1 MEKMLYTEQK
11 ITDTLES
18 NYMPYAMSVIIS
30 RAIPEID
37 GFKPAHRKLLYTMYK
52 MGLLNGDRTK
62 STNVVGQ
69 TMKLNPHGDATIYET
84 MVRLARGNEALLHPF
99 VDSKG
104 NFGKNYSRDMAYA
117 ASRYTEVKLDSFSNE
132 LFRNIDKNTVD
143 FIDNYDGT
151 LKEPVLF
158 PTTFPNVLVTPN
170 KGIAVGMASNICS
183 FNLKEVCSA
192 TIHYIKN
199 KNTDIKK
206 YLKAPDFSTGGEL
219 IYRDD
224 EIEKIYETGRG
235 SFRVRGK
242 YRYDKKNSLIEIY
255 EIPYTTNIETIV
267 DQIIDLVKK
276 NKIKEINDVRNET
289 DLGGLKI
296 TLDIKKSA
304 NPELLMNK
312 LFSMTTL
319 EDSFSCN
326 FNILV
331 NGSPKVMGVKQI
343 LDEWL
348 IFRRQCIKRQ
358 CAYDLEKKR
367 EKHHLLTGLSKILL
381 DIDRA
386 IKIVR
391 ETPEDNMVIPNLMEG
406 FDIDEVQAEYVA
418 EIKLRNLNKEYILKR
433 TDEIKN
439 LQKEMAELHE
449 ILKNEDLVDNIIIGD
464 LQEVSKKYG
473 VPRKT
478 DVIYHEEIKKITK
491 EDLIENYGIKL
502 FLTKENYF
510 KKITLVSLRSAS
522 EQKLKEN
529 DEIIQ
534 EIETTNKTEIL
545 FFSDKQCL

>member
-1 MEKMLYTEQK
+1 M
-11 ITDTLES
+11 
-18 NYMPYAMSVIIS
+18 
-30 RAIPEID
+30 
-37 GFKPAHRKLLYTMYK
+37 
-52 MGLLNGDRTK
+52 
-62 STNVVGQ
+62 
-69 TMKLNPHGDATIYET
+69 
-84 MVRLARGNEALLHPF
+84 
-99 VDSKG
+99 
-104 NFGKNYSRDMAYA
+104 
-117 ASRYTEVKLDSFSNE
+117 
-132 LFRNIDKNTVD
+132 
-143 FIDNYDGT
+143 
-151 LKEPVLF
+151 
-158 PTTFPNVLVTPN
+158 
-170 KGIAVGMASNICS
+170 
-183 FNLKEVCSA
+183 
-192 TIHYIKN
+192 
-199 KNTDIKK
+199 
-206 YLKAPDFSTGGEL
+206 
-219 IYRDD
+219 
-224 EIEKIYETGRG
+224 
-235 SFRVRGK
+235 
-242 YRYDKKNSLIEIY
+242 
-255 EIPYTTNIETIV
+255 
-267 DQIIDLVKK
+267 VKK

-473 VPRKT
+473 VPRK
-478 DVIYHEEIKKITK
+478 
-491 EDLIENYGIKL
+491 
-502 FLTKENYF
+502 
-510 KKITLVSLRSAS
+510 
-522 EQKLKEN
+522 QM
-529 DEIIQ
+529 
-534 EIETTNKTEIL
+534 
-545 FFSDKQCL
+545 